1 MLSDNGRLRV
11 EEAAHHDPAARK
23 RVPTPTLNQGYPA
36 SEKGG
41 SGRQAQSNQQQK
53 PERQRV
59 QDEILFGHQDPQ
71 LSQGG
76 MPEPTLSLPSDT
88 HW

>member
-1 MLSDNGRLRV
+1 M
-11 EEAAHHDPAARK
+11 EEAAHHDPTARK
-23 RVPTPTLNQGYPA
+23 REPIPMLDQGYPA

-41 SGRQAQSNQQQK
+41 SGPQAQSNQQQK

-59 QDEILFGHQDPQ
+59 QAEMLFGHQDPQ

-76 MPEPTLSLPSDT
+76 MSEPTLSLPDT